1 MRRPRS
7 ERSAGIRGIDASVS
21 SSRFAHQEQSLDVGY
36 HFGQVHRLDKVI
48 VCSALQTLNGPIAL
62 MTFGSNYDE
71 QMANGS
77 RKPVI

>member
-1 MRRPRS
+1 M
-7 ERSAGIRGIDASVS
+7 
-21 SSRFAHQEQSLDVGY
+21 GY